1 MTPAAMFDLRR
12 RWLLLLVAV
21 MVSFIGVAMADAL
34 IMRPAPADARL
45 RDVEAHLKQSFPQLR
60 ADRVVWSQVPELA
73 EVTSGTQVVYYAPA
87 ADLLLIGDLIN
98 RKGES
103 LTQQRIE
110 QLQRAAIPADAGVI
124 AGEGSRELIVF
135 VDPDCGYCARAA
147 TWLQAQAE
155 LRIRFVFMP
164 LQPGSPAEARARA
177 FVCLPP
183 SARLAALPALFSRVN
198 TAPQSAQCSEA
209 ADVLAHHAEIATA
222 AGIRATPTFFVG
234 AQTVQG
240 FDPARLHAALD
251 ALPSDPTHAE
261 RSTP

>member
-1 MTPAAMFDLRR
+1 MTPASMLVLRR
-12 RWLLLLVAV
+12 RWLLLLAAV
-21 MVSFIGVAMADAL
+21 MVSLIGVAMADEL
-34 IMRPAPADARL
+34 IMRPAPADTRL
-45 RDVEAHLKQSFPQLR
+45 RDVEAQLKQSFPQLR

-73 EVTSGTQVVYYAPA
+73 EVTSGPQVVYYAPA
-87 ADLLLIGDLIN
+87 ADLLLIGDLID

-124 AGEGSRELIVF
+124 AGEGRRELIVF

-147 TWLQAQAE
+147 AWLQSQPD

-183 SARLAALPALFSRVN
+183 SERLDALPALFTRDGGETP
-198 TAPQSAQCSEA
+198 TAPCAVASE
-209 ADVLAHHAEIATA
+209 VLSHNAEIAAA
-222 AGIRATPTFFVG
+222 AGIRATPTFFIG

-240 FDPARLHAALD
+240 FDPARLQTALD
-251 ALPSDPTHAE
+251 ALPPDPTHAE